1 MSNQNPYPSAFGPS
15 ASDPSASAR
24 QFPHQAPDPWSPRED
39 APSSGVPQP
48 PITRNRGAWEANPT
62 APSVG
67 GQGGPNGQARHT
79 QASTMGS
86 YYPYPG
92 ASPTGA
98 PREPKKESKGHF
110 WLWVILSTLGI
121 LIAMFVY
128 MIGESFTVGP
138 EVLQWTLIKSGV
150 LLIAA
155 LGCIALGAVVHRR
168 MRASRAQG
176 NENDALSRQP
186 GLVLVGFV
194 GLLLGYFALS
204 NGVPAALDLADGP
217 QPFTV
222 TSCTYD
228 QYSMKKSSSRG
239 GSTTVYENEFT
250 MTFDDG
256 TVHTT
261 TIEMDS
267 AEEIEHEGGAVRV
280 LYQACH
286 LRSGAASMTVDYYTR
301 TWVIADARLN
311 N

>member
-1 MSNQNPYPSAFGPS
+1 MSNQNPYPSPF
-15 ASDPSASAR
+15 DPSASAR
-24 QFPHQAPDPWSPRED
+24 RSPSQAPDPWSPRED
-39 APSSGVPQP
+39 APPTGVPQP
-48 PITRNRGAWEANPT
+48 PLTRNPGPWEAGPT
-62 APSVG
+62 APSAG
-67 GQGGPNGQARHT
+67 GQRGPNGQARLT

-86 YYPYPG
+86 SYPG
-92 ASPTGA
+92 TSPTGA

-110 WLWVILSTLGI
+110 WLWGILATLGI

-155 LGCIALGAVVHRR
+155 LGCIVLAAVVVRR

-176 NENDALSRQP
+176 NETDAVSRRP
-186 GLVLVGFV
+186 GLVVVGFV

-228 QYSMKKSSSRG
+228 QYSIEKSSYRG

-267 AEEIEHEGGAVRV
+267 AEEIEHEGGAVGV
-280 LYQACH
+280 LYRACH

>member
-1 MSNQNPYPSAFGPS
+1 MSNQNPYPSAF
-15 ASDPSASAR
+15 DPSASAR
-24 QFPHQAPDPWSPRED
+24 QSPHQAPDPWSPRED

-121 LIAMFVY
+121 IIAMFVY

-155 LGCIALGAVVHRR
+155 LGCFALAVVVHRR
-168 MRASRAQG
+168 MRTSRAQG
-176 NENDALSRQP
+176 NEDDAVSRQP
-186 GLVLVGFV
+186 GLVVAGFV

-228 QYSMKKSSSRG
+228 QYSMEKAGYRS

-267 AEEIEHEGGAVRV
+267 AEDIEHEGGAVGV
-280 LYQACH
+280 LYHACH
-286 LRSGAASMTVDYYTR
+286 LRSGTASMTVDYYTR

>member
-1 MSNQNPYPSAFGPS
+1 MSNQNPYPSAF
-15 ASDPSASAR
+15 DPSASAR
-24 QFPHQAPDPWSPRED
+24 QSPHQAPDPWSPRED

-48 PITRNRGAWEANPT
+48 PITRNRGTWEADPT
-62 APSVG
+62 APSAG
-67 GQGGPNGQARHT
+67 GQGGLNGQARLT

-86 YYPYPG
+86 SYPG

-110 WLWVILSTLGI
+110 WLWGILATLGI
-121 LIAMFVY
+121 LIATFVY

-150 LLIAA
+150 LLIAV
-155 LGCIALGAVVHRR
+155 LGCIALAVIVLRR

-176 NENDALSRQP
+176 NETDAVSRRP
-186 GLVLVGFV
+186 GLVVVGFV

-217 QPFTV
+217 QAFTV

-228 QYSMKKSSSRG
+228 QYSIEKSSYRG

-261 TIEMDS
+261 TIEMGS
-267 AEEIEHEGGAVRV
+267 AEDIEHEGGAVGV
-280 LYQACH
+280 LYRACH

>member
-1 MSNQNPYPSAFGPS
+1 MSNQNPYPSAF
-15 ASDPSASAR
+15 DPSASAR
-24 QFPHQAPDPWSPRED
+24 QSPHQAPDPWSPREE
-39 APSSGVPQP
+39 APSSGGPQP
-48 PITRNRGAWEANPT
+48 PITRNRSAWEADPT
-62 APSVG
+62 TPSAG
-67 GQGGPNGQARHT
+67 GQRGPNGQARLT
-79 QASTMGS
+79 QASTTAS
-86 YYPYPG
+86 SYPG

-110 WLWVILSTLGI
+110 WLWGILATLVI
-121 LIAMFVY
+121 LIATFVY

-155 LGCIALGAVVHRR
+155 LGCIPFAVIVLRR

-186 GLVLVGFV
+186 GLVMVGLV

-222 TSCTYD
+222 TSCTFD
-228 QYSMKKSSSRG
+228 QYSMEKSGYRSG
-239 GSTTVYENEFT
+239 GTTVYENEFT

-261 TIEMDS
+261 TIEMDN
-267 AEEIEHEGGAVRV
+267 AEDIEHEGGAVGV
-280 LYQACH
+280 LYHACH
-286 LRSGAASMTVDYYTR
+286 LRSGTASMTVDYYTR

>member
-1 MSNQNPYPSAFGPS
+1 MSNQNPYPSAF
-15 ASDPSASAR
+15 DPSASAR
-24 QFPHQAPDPWSPRED
+24 RSPAQAPDPWSPRED

-48 PITRNRGAWEANPT
+48 LITRNRGGWEADPT

-67 GQGGPNGQARHT
+67 GQGGPSGQARLT

-86 YYPYPG
+86 SYLG

-110 WLWVILSTLGI
+110 WLWGILTTLGI
-121 LIAMFVY
+121 LIATFVY

-155 LGCIALGAVVHRR
+155 LGCIPFAVIVLRR
-168 MRASRAQG
+168 MRASWAQG
-176 NENDALSRQP
+176 NETDAVSRRP
-186 GLVLVGFV
+186 GLVAVGFV

-217 QPFTV
+217 QAFTV

-228 QYSMKKSSSRG
+228 QYSIEKSSYRG

-267 AEEIEHEGGAVRV
+267 AEEIEHEGGAVGV
-280 LYQACH
+280 LYRACH

>member
-1 MSNQNPYPSAFGPS
+1 MSNQNPYPSAF
-15 ASDPSASAR
+15 DPSASAR
-24 QFPHQAPDPWSPRED
+24 RSPAQAPDPWSPRED
-39 APSSGVPQP
+39 APSTGVPQP
-48 PITRNRGAWEANPT
+48 PITSNRGGWETDPT

-67 GQGGPNGQARHT
+67 GQGGPSGQARRT

-86 YYPYPG
+86 SYPG

-110 WLWVILSTLGI
+110 WLWGILTTLGI
-121 LIAMFVY
+121 LIATFVY

-155 LGCIALGAVVHRR
+155 LGCIPFAVIVLRR

-186 GLVLVGFV
+186 GLIMVGFV

-217 QPFTV
+217 QAFTV

-228 QYSMKKSSSRG
+228 QYSMEKSSYRS

-267 AEEIEHEGGAVRV
+267 AEDIEHEGGAVGV
-280 LYQACH
+280 LYRACH

>member
-1 MSNQNPYPSAFGPS
+1 MSNQNPYPSAF
-15 ASDPSASAR
+15 DPSASAR
-24 QFPHQAPDPWSPRED
+24 RSPAQAPDPWSPRED

-48 PITRNRGAWEANPT
+48 PITCNRGGWEADPT

-67 GQGGPNGQARHT
+67 GQGGPSGQARRT

-86 YYPYPG
+86 SYPG

-110 WLWVILSTLGI
+110 WLWGILTTLGI
-121 LIAMFVY
+121 LIATFVY

-155 LGCIALGAVVHRR
+155 LGCIPFAVIVLRR
-168 MRASRAQG
+168 IRASRAQG

-186 GLVLVGFV
+186 GLIMVGFV

-217 QPFTV
+217 QAFTV

-228 QYSMKKSSSRG
+228 QYSMEKSSYRS

-267 AEEIEHEGGAVRV
+267 AEDIEHEGGAVGV
-280 LYQACH
+280 LYRACH
-286 LRSGAASMTVDYYTR
+286 LRSRAASMTVDYYTR

>member
-1 MSNQNPYPSAFGPS
+1 MSNQNPYPSVF
-15 ASDPSASAR
+15 DPSASAR
-24 QFPHQAPDPWSPRED
+24 RSPAQAPDPWSPRED

-48 PITRNRGAWEANPT
+48 PITRNRGGWEADPT

-67 GQGGPNGQARHT
+67 GQGGPSGQARLT

-86 YYPYPG
+86 SFPG

-110 WLWVILSTLGI
+110 WLWGILTTLGI
-121 LIAMFVY
+121 LIATFVY

-155 LGCIALGAVVHRR
+155 LGCIPFAVIVLRR

-176 NENDALSRQP
+176 NETDAVSRRP
-186 GLVLVGFV
+186 GLVAVGFV

-217 QPFTV
+217 QAFTV

-228 QYSMKKSSSRG
+228 QYSIEKSSYRG

-267 AEEIEHEGGAVRV
+267 AEEIEHEGGAVGV
-280 LYQACH
+280 LYRACH

>member
-1 MSNQNPYPSAFGPS
+1 MSNQNPYPSAF
-15 ASDPSASAR
+15 DPSASAR
-24 QFPHQAPDPWSPRED
+24 RSPAQAPDPWSPRED

-48 PITRNRGAWEANPT
+48 PITRNRGGWEADPT

-67 GQGGPNGQARHT
+67 GQGGPSGQARLT

-86 YYPYPG
+86 SYPG

-110 WLWVILSTLGI
+110 WLWGILTTLGI
-121 LIAMFVY
+121 LIATFVY

-155 LGCIALGAVVHRR
+155 LGCIPFAVIVLRR

-176 NENDALSRQP
+176 NETDAVSRRP
-186 GLVLVGFV
+186 GLVAVGLV

-217 QPFTV
+217 QAFTV

-228 QYSMKKSSSRG
+228 QYSIEKSSYRG

-267 AEEIEHEGGAVRV
+267 AEEIEHEGGAVGV
-280 LYQACH
+280 LYRACH

>member
-1 MSNQNPYPSAFGPS
+1 MSNQNPYPSPF
-15 ASDPSASAR
+15 DPSASAR
-24 QFPHQAPDPWSPRED
+24 QSPHQAPDPWSPRED

-48 PITRNRGAWEANPT
+48 PLTRNRGPWEADPT
-62 APSVG
+62 APSAG
-67 GQGGPNGQARHT
+67 GQGGPNGQARLT
-79 QASTMGS
+79 QASTMGRS
-86 YYPYPG
+86 YPG

-110 WLWVILSTLGI
+110 WLWGILATLGI
-121 LIAMFVY
+121 LIATFVY

-150 LLIAA
+150 LLIAV
-155 LGCIALGAVVHRR
+155 LGCIALAVIVLRR

-176 NENDALSRQP
+176 NETDAVSRRP
-186 GLVLVGFV
+186 GLVVVGIV

-228 QYSMKKSSSRG
+228 QYSIEKSSYRG

-267 AEEIEHEGGAVRV
+267 AEDIEHEGGAVGV
-280 LYQACH
+280 LYRACH

>member
-1 MSNQNPYPSAFGPS
+1 MSNQNPYPSAFDPS
-15 ASDPSASAR
+15 AFDPSASAR
-24 QFPHQAPDPWSPRED
+24 QSPHQAPDPWYPRED

-67 GQGGPNGQARHT
+67 WQGGPNGQARRT

-86 YYPYPG
+86 SYPG

-98 PREPKKESKGHF
+98 PREPKKEPKGHF

-121 LIAMFVY
+121 IIAMFVY

-186 GLVLVGFV
+186 GLVMVGFV

-267 AEEIEHEGGAVRV
+267 ADDIEHEGGAVRV

-286 LRSGAASMTVDYYTR
+286 LRSGAASMTVDYYTHTR
-301 TWVIADARLN
+301 VIADARLN

>member
-1 MSNQNPYPSAFGPS
+1 MSNQNPYPSAF
-15 ASDPSASAR
+15 DPSASAR
-24 QFPHQAPDPWSPRED
+24 RSPAQAPDPWSPRED

-48 PITRNRGAWEANPT
+48 PITSNRGGWEADPT

-67 GQGGPNGQARHT
+67 GQRGPNGQARLT

-86 YYPYPG
+86 SYPG
-92 ASPTGA
+92 ASPTGV

-110 WLWVILSTLGI
+110 WLWGILTTLGI
-121 LIAMFVY
+121 LIATFVY

-155 LGCIALGAVVHRR
+155 LGCIPFAVIVLRR

-186 GLVLVGFV
+186 GLIMVGFV

-204 NGVPAALDLADGP
+204 NGVPASLDLADGP
-217 QPFTV
+217 QAFTV

-228 QYSMKKSSSRG
+228 QYSMEKSSYRS
-239 GSTTVYENEFT
+239 GSTTVDENEFT

-267 AEEIEHEGGAVRV
+267 AEDNEQEGGAVGV
-280 LYQACH
+280 L
-286 LRSGAASMTVDYYTR
+286 
-301 TWVIADARLN
+301 
-311 N
+311 

>member
-1 MSNQNPYPSAFGPS
+1 MSNQNPYPSAF
-15 ASDPSASAR
+15 DPSASAR
-24 QFPHQAPDPWSPRED
+24 RSPAQAPDPWSPRED

-48 PITRNRGAWEANPT
+48 LITRNRGGWEADPN

-67 GQGGPNGQARHT
+67 GQGGPNGQARLT

-86 YYPYPG
+86 SYPG
-92 ASPTGA
+92 ASPTGV

-110 WLWVILSTLGI
+110 WLWGILTTLGI
-121 LIAMFVY
+121 LIATFVY

-155 LGCIALGAVVHRR
+155 LGCIPFAVIVLRR

-186 GLVLVGFV
+186 GLIMVGFV

-204 NGVPAALDLADGP
+204 NGVPASLDLADGP
-217 QPFTV
+217 QAFTV

-228 QYSMKKSSSRG
+228 QYSMEKSSYRS

-267 AEEIEHEGGAVRV
+267 AEDIEHEGGAVGV
-280 LYQACH
+280 LYRACH

>member
-1 MSNQNPYPSAFGPS
+1 MSNQNPYPSAF
-15 ASDPSASAR
+15 DPSASAR
-24 QFPHQAPDPWSPRED
+24 RSPAQAPDPWSPRED

-48 PITRNRGAWEANPT
+48 LITRNRGGWEADPT

-67 GQGGPNGQARHT
+67 GQGGPNGQARLT

-86 YYPYPG
+86 SYLG

-110 WLWVILSTLGI
+110 WLWGILTTLGI
-121 LIAMFVY
+121 LIATFVY

-150 LLIAA
+150 LLITA
-155 LGCIALGAVVHRR
+155 LGCIPLAVIVLRR

-176 NENDALSRQP
+176 NETDAVSRQP
-186 GLVLVGFV
+186 GLIMVGFV

-217 QPFTV
+217 QAFTV

-228 QYSMKKSSSRG
+228 QYSMEKSSYRS

-267 AEEIEHEGGAVRV
+267 AEDIEHEGGAVGV
-280 LYQACH
+280 LYRACH

>member
-1 MSNQNPYPSAFGPS
+1 MSNQNPYPSAF
-15 ASDPSASAR
+15 DPSASAR
-24 QFPHQAPDPWSPRED
+24 RSPAQAPDPWSPRED

-48 PITRNRGAWEANPT
+48 PITRNRGAWEADPT

-67 GQGGPNGQARHT
+67 GQRGPNGQARLT

-86 YYPYPG
+86 SYPG

-110 WLWVILSTLGI
+110 WLWGILTTLGI
-121 LIAMFVY
+121 LIATFVY

-155 LGCIALGAVVHRR
+155 LGCIPFAVIVLRR
-168 MRASRAQG
+168 MRASWAQG
-176 NENDALSRQP
+176 NETDAVSRRP
-186 GLVLVGFV
+186 GLVAVGFV

-217 QPFTV
+217 QAFTV

-228 QYSMKKSSSRG
+228 QYSMEKSSYRS

-267 AEEIEHEGGAVRV
+267 AEDIEHEGGAVGV
-280 LYQACH
+280 LYRACH

>member
-1 MSNQNPYPSAFGPS
+1 MSNQNPYPSAF
-15 ASDPSASAR
+15 DPSASAR
-24 QFPHQAPDPWSPRED
+24 RSPAQAPDPWSPRED

-48 PITRNRGAWEANPT
+48 LITRNRGGWEADPT

-67 GQGGPNGQARHT
+67 GQGGPSGQARLT

-86 YYPYPG
+86 SYLG

-110 WLWVILSTLGI
+110 WLWGILTTLGI
-121 LIAMFVY
+121 LIATFVY

-155 LGCIALGAVVHRR
+155 LGCIPLAVIMLRR
-168 MRASRAQG
+168 MCASRAQG

-186 GLVLVGFV
+186 GLIMVGFV

-217 QPFTV
+217 QAFTV

-228 QYSMKKSSSRG
+228 QYSMEKSSYRS

-267 AEEIEHEGGAVRV
+267 AEDIEHEGGAVGV
-280 LYQACH
+280 LYRACH

>member
-1 MSNQNPYPSAFGPS
+1 MSNENPYPSAF
-15 ASDPSASAR
+15 DPSASAR
-24 QFPHQAPDPWSPRED
+24 QSPHQAPDPWSTRED

-48 PITRNRGAWEANPT
+48 PITRNRNAWEANPS
-62 APSVG
+62 APSAG
-67 GQGGPNGQARHT
+67 GQRGPNGQARLT
-79 QASTMGS
+79 QASTTAS
-86 YYPYPG
+86 SYPG
-92 ASPTGA
+92 ASPTGS

-110 WLWVILSTLGI
+110 WLWGILATLVI

-155 LGCIALGAVVHRR
+155 LGCIALAVIVVRR

-176 NENDALSRQP
+176 NEDDAVSRRP
-186 GLVLVGFV
+186 GLVAVGFV

-228 QYSMKKSSSRG
+228 QYSMEKSGYRSG
-239 GSTTVYENEFT
+239 GTTVYENEFT

-267 AEEIEHEGGAVRV
+267 AEDIEHEGGAVGV
-280 LYQACH
+280 LYHACH
-286 LRSGAASMTVDYYTR
+286 LRSGTASMTVDYYTH

>member
-1 MSNQNPYPSAFGPS
+1 MSNQNPYPSAF
-15 ASDPSASAR
+15 DPSASAR
-24 QFPHQAPDPWSPRED
+24 RSPAQAPDPWSPRED

-48 PITRNRGAWEANPT
+48 PITSNRGGWEADPT

-67 GQGGPNGQARHT
+67 GQRGPNGQARLT

-86 YYPYPG
+86 SYPG
-92 ASPTGA
+92 ASPTGV

-110 WLWVILSTLGI
+110 WLWGILTTLGI
-121 LIAMFVY
+121 LIATFVY

-155 LGCIALGAVVHRR
+155 LGCIPFAVIVLRR
-168 MRASRAQG
+168 MRASWAQG
-176 NENDALSRQP
+176 NETDAVSRRP
-186 GLVLVGFV
+186 GLVAVGFV

-217 QPFTV
+217 QAFTV

-228 QYSMKKSSSRG
+228 QYSIEKSSYRG

-267 AEEIEHEGGAVRV
+267 AEEIEHEGGAVGV
-280 LYQACH
+280 LYRACH

>member
-1 MSNQNPYPSAFGPS
+1 MSNQNPYPSAF
-15 ASDPSASAR
+15 DPSASAR
-24 QFPHQAPDPWSPRED
+24 RSPAQAPDPWSSRED

-48 PITRNRGAWEANPT
+48 PITSNRGAWEADPS
-62 APSVG
+62 APSAG
-67 GQGGPNGQARHT
+67 GQGGPNGQARRT
-79 QASTMGS
+79 QASTMAS
-86 YYPYPG
+86 SYPG

-98 PREPKKESKGHF
+98 PREPKKEPKGHF
-110 WLWVILSTLGI
+110 WLWGILATLGI
-121 LIAMFVY
+121 LIATFVY

-150 LLIAA
+150 LLIAV
-155 LGCIALGAVVHRR
+155 LGCIALAVIVLRR
-168 MRASRAQG
+168 MRTSRAQG
-176 NENDALSRQP
+176 NETDAVSRQP
-186 GLVLVGFV
+186 GLVVAGIV

-222 TSCTYD
+222 TSCTFD
-228 QYSMKKSSSRG
+228 QYSMEKSGYRS

-267 AEEIEHEGGAVRV
+267 AEDIEHEGGAVGV
-280 LYQACH
+280 LYRACH
-286 LRSGAASMTVDYYTR
+286 LRSGTASMTVDYYTH

>member
-1 MSNQNPYPSAFGPS
+1 
-15 ASDPSASAR
+15 
-24 QFPHQAPDPWSPRED
+24 
-39 APSSGVPQP
+39 
-48 PITRNRGAWEANPT
+48 
-62 APSVG
+62 
-67 GQGGPNGQARHT
+67 
-79 QASTMGS
+79 MGS
-86 YYPYPG
+86 SYPG

-110 WLWVILSTLGI
+110 WLWGILTTLGI
-121 LIAMFVY
+121 LIATFVY

-155 LGCIALGAVVHRR
+155 LGCIPLAVIVLRR

-186 GLVLVGFV
+186 GLIMVGFV

-217 QPFTV
+217 QAFTV

-228 QYSMKKSSSRG
+228 QYSMEKSSYRS

-267 AEEIEHEGGAVRV
+267 AEDIEHEGGAVGV
-280 LYQACH
+280 LYRACH

>member
-1 MSNQNPYPSAFGPS
+1 MSNQNPYPSAF
-15 ASDPSASAR
+15 DPSASAR
-24 QFPHQAPDPWSPRED
+24 RSPAQAPDPWSPRED

-48 PITRNRGAWEANPT
+48 PITRNRGGWEADPT

-67 GQGGPNGQARHT
+67 GQGGPSGQARLT

-86 YYPYPG
+86 SYPG

-110 WLWVILSTLGI
+110 WLWGILTTLGI
-121 LIAMFVY
+121 LIATFVY

-155 LGCIALGAVVHRR
+155 LGCIPFAVIVLRR

-176 NENDALSRQP
+176 NETDAVSRRP
-186 GLVLVGFV
+186 GLVAVGFV

-217 QPFTV
+217 QAFTV

-228 QYSMKKSSSRG
+228 QYSIEKSSYRG

-267 AEEIEHEGGAVRV
+267 AEEIEHEGGAVGV
-280 LYQACH
+280 LYRACH

>member
-1 MSNQNPYPSAFGPS
+1 MSNQNPYPSAF
-15 ASDPSASAR
+15 DPSASAR
-24 QFPHQAPDPWSPRED
+24 RSPAQAPDPWSPRED

-48 PITRNRGAWEANPT
+48 LITRNRGGWEADPT

-67 GQGGPNGQARHT
+67 GQRGPNGQARLT

-86 YYPYPG
+86 SYPG

-110 WLWVILSTLGI
+110 WLWGILTTLGI
-121 LIAMFVY
+121 LIATFVY

-155 LGCIALGAVVHRR
+155 LGCIPFAVIVLRR
-168 MRASRAQG
+168 MRASWAQG
-176 NENDALSRQP
+176 NETDAVSRRP
-186 GLVLVGFV
+186 GLVAVGFV

-217 QPFTV
+217 QAFTV

-228 QYSMKKSSSRG
+228 QYSIEKSSYRG

-267 AEEIEHEGGAVRV
+267 AEEIEHEGGAVGV
-280 LYQACH
+280 LYRACH

>member
-1 MSNQNPYPSAFGPS
+1 M
-15 ASDPSASAR
+15 ASS
-24 QFPHQAPDPWSPRED
+24 
-39 APSSGVPQP
+39 
-48 PITRNRGAWEANPT
+48 
-62 APSVG
+62 
-67 GQGGPNGQARHT
+67 
-79 QASTMGS
+79 
-86 YYPYPG
+86 YPG

-98 PREPKKESKGHF
+98 PREPKKEPKGHF
-110 WLWVILSTLGI
+110 WLWGILATLGI
-121 LIAMFVY
+121 LIATFVY

-150 LLIAA
+150 LLIAV
-155 LGCIALGAVVHRR
+155 LGCIALAVIVLRR

-176 NENDALSRQP
+176 NETDAVSRRP
-186 GLVLVGFV
+186 GLVVVGIV

-222 TSCTYD
+222 TSCTFD
-228 QYSMKKSSSRG
+228 QYSMEKSSYRG

-267 AEEIEHEGGAVRV
+267 AEDIEHEGGAVGV
-280 LYQACH
+280 LYRACH

>member
-1 MSNQNPYPSAFGPS
+1 MSNQNPYPSAF
-15 ASDPSASAR
+15 DPSASAR
-24 QFPHQAPDPWSPRED
+24 RSPAQAPDPWSPRED

-48 PITRNRGAWEANPT
+48 LITRNRGGWEADPT

-67 GQGGPNGQARHT
+67 GQGGPSGQARLT

-86 YYPYPG
+86 SYLG

-110 WLWVILSTLGI
+110 WLWGILTTLGI
-121 LIAMFVY
+121 LIATFVY

-155 LGCIALGAVVHRR
+155 LGCIPFAVIVLRR

-176 NENDALSRQP
+176 NETDAVSRRP
-186 GLVLVGFV
+186 GLVAVGLV

-217 QPFTV
+217 QAFTV

-228 QYSMKKSSSRG
+228 QYSIEKSSYRG

-267 AEEIEHEGGAVRV
+267 AEDIEHEGGAVGV
-280 LYQACH
+280 LYRACH

>member
-1 MSNQNPYPSAFGPS
+1 MSNQNPYPSAF
-15 ASDPSASAR
+15 DPSASAR
-24 QFPHQAPDPWSPRED
+24 RSPAQAPDPWSPRED

-48 PITRNRGAWEANPT
+48 LITRNRGGWEADPT

-67 GQGGPNGQARHT
+67 GQGGPSGQARLT

-86 YYPYPG
+86 SYPG

-110 WLWVILSTLGI
+110 WLWGILTTLGI
-121 LIAMFVY
+121 LIATFVY

-155 LGCIALGAVVHRR
+155 LGCIPFAVIVLRR

-176 NENDALSRQP
+176 NETDAVSRRP
-186 GLVLVGFV
+186 GLVAVGFV

-217 QPFTV
+217 QAFTV

-228 QYSMKKSSSRG
+228 QYSIEKSSYRG

-267 AEEIEHEGGAVRV
+267 AEEIEHEGGAVGV
-280 LYQACH
+280 LYRACH

>member
-15 ASDPSASAR
+15 ASAR
-24 QFPHQAPDPWSPRED
+24 QFPHQASGPWSPRED

-67 GQGGPNGQARHT
+67 GQRGPNGQARRT

-86 YYPYPG
+86 SYPG

-121 LIAMFVY
+121 IIAMFVY

-155 LGCIALGAVVHRR
+155 LGCIALGTVVLRR

-176 NENDALSRQP
+176 NENDAVSRQP
-186 GLVLVGFV
+186 GLVMVGFV

-204 NGVPAALDLADGP
+204 NGVPAALDLANGP

-228 QYSMKKSSSRG
+228 QYSMKKSSS
-239 GSTTVYENEFT
+239 
-250 MTFDDG
+250 DDG

-301 TWVIADARLN
+301 TRVIADARLN

>member
-1 MSNQNPYPSAFGPS
+1 MSNQNPYPSAF
-15 ASDPSASAR
+15 DPSASAR
-24 QFPHQAPDPWSPRED
+24 RSPAQAPDPWSPRED

-48 PITRNRGAWEANPT
+48 PITRNRGAWEADPT

-67 GQGGPNGQARHT
+67 GQGGPSGQARLT

-86 YYPYPG
+86 SYPG

-110 WLWVILSTLGI
+110 WLWGILTTLGI
-121 LIAMFVY
+121 LIATFVY

-155 LGCIALGAVVHRR
+155 LGCIPFAVIVLRR
-168 MRASRAQG
+168 MRASWAQG
-176 NENDALSRQP
+176 NETDAVSRRP
-186 GLVLVGFV
+186 GLVAVGFV

-217 QPFTV
+217 QAFTV

-228 QYSMKKSSSRG
+228 QYSIEKSSYRG

-267 AEEIEHEGGAVRV
+267 AEEIEHEGGAVGV
-280 LYQACH
+280 LYRACH

>member
-1 MSNQNPYPSAFGPS
+1 MSNQNPYPSAFDPS
-15 ASDPSASAR
+15 AFDPSASAR
-24 QFPHQAPDPWSPRED
+24 RSPSQAPDPWSPRED
-39 APSSGVPQP
+39 APPTGVPQP
-48 PITRNRGAWEANPT
+48 PLTRNPGAWEAGPT
-62 APSVG
+62 APSAG
-67 GQGGPNGQARHT
+67 GQGGFNGQARLT

-86 YYPYPG
+86 SYPG

-98 PREPKKESKGHF
+98 PREPKKEPKGHF

-155 LGCIALGAVVHRR
+155 LGCIALAAVVVRR

-176 NENDALSRQP
+176 NETDAVSRRP
-186 GLVLVGFV
+186 GLVAVSFV

-228 QYSMKKSSSRG
+228 QYSIEKSSYRG

-267 AEEIEHEGGAVRV
+267 AEEIEHEGGAVGV
-280 LYQACH
+280 LYRACH

>member
-1 MSNQNPYPSAFGPS
+1 MSNQNPYPSAF
-15 ASDPSASAR
+15 DPSASAR
-24 QFPHQAPDPWSPRED
+24 RSPAQAPDPWSPRED

-48 PITRNRGAWEANPT
+48 PITRNRGGWEADPT

-67 GQGGPNGQARHT
+67 GQGGPSGQARLT

-86 YYPYPG
+86 SYPG

-110 WLWVILSTLGI
+110 WLWGILTTLGI
-121 LIAMFVY
+121 LIATFVY

-155 LGCIALGAVVHRR
+155 LGCIPFAVIVLRR
-168 MRASRAQG
+168 MRASWAQG
-176 NENDALSRQP
+176 NETDAVSRRP
-186 GLVLVGFV
+186 GLVAVGFV

-217 QPFTV
+217 QAFTV

-228 QYSMKKSSSRG
+228 QYSIEKSSYRG

-267 AEEIEHEGGAVRV
+267 AEEIEHEGGAVGV
-280 LYQACH
+280 LYRACH

>member
-1 MSNQNPYPSAFGPS
+1 M
-15 ASDPSASAR
+15 ASS
-24 QFPHQAPDPWSPRED
+24 
-39 APSSGVPQP
+39 
-48 PITRNRGAWEANPT
+48 
-62 APSVG
+62 
-67 GQGGPNGQARHT
+67 
-79 QASTMGS
+79 
-86 YYPYPG
+86 YPG

-98 PREPKKESKGHF
+98 PREPKKEPKGHF
-110 WLWVILSTLGI
+110 WLWGILATLVI
-121 LIAMFVY
+121 LIATFVY

-155 LGCIALGAVVHRR
+155 LGCIALAVVVHRR
-168 MRASRAQG
+168 MRTSRAQG
-176 NENDALSRQP
+176 NEDDAVSRQP
-186 GLVLVGFV
+186 GLVVAGFV

-222 TSCTYD
+222 TSCTFD
-228 QYSMKKSSSRG
+228 QYSMEKSGYRS

-267 AEEIEHEGGAVRV
+267 AEDIEHEGGAVGV
-280 LYQACH
+280 LYRACH
-286 LRSGAASMTVDYYTR
+286 LRSGTASMTVDYYTH